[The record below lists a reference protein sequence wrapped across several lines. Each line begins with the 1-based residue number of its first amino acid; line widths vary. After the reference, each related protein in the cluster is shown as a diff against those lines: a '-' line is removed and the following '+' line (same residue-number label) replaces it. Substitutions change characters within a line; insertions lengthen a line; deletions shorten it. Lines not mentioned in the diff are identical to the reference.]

1 MFNLDRPEG
10 FKLSI
15 IHLTIKPF
23 YKIYRHVLV
32 VGTIKDICTFSIF
45 LFVILL
51 NWKET
56 LVKLSVE

>member
-1 MFNLDRPEG
+1 MLNLDRPEG

-32 VGTIKDICTFSIF
+32 GTIKDVCTFSTF

-51 NWKET
+51 NWKAT
-56 LVKLSVE
+56 LMKLSVE